1 MNFYDSGS
9 INPYVAVAARGPWVV
24 TMHGAVVHD
33 NGGYGMLGFGHNA
46 AFLQPS
52 ICLPHA
58 RQLCTAHRPAAR
70 PQVMANVMTA
80 CFAQKTFFS
89 EWRKQV
95 GFTRKGGCPYSHIMT
110 MNSGSEAVE
119 LSTRLSDKHAKLMT
133 DKGAVHEGKSCT
145 DWRQHR

>member
-1 MNFYDSGS
+1 MNFYDAGS

-46 AFLQPS
+46 EFLQPS
-52 ICLPHA
+52 ICLPGKSCV
-58 RQLCTAHRPAAR
+58 RLLTFAAR

-80 CFAQKTFFS
+80 CFAQQSFFS
-89 EWRKQV
+89 EWRKHV
-95 GFTRKGGCPYSHIMT
+95 GFTRKAGCPYSHIMT

-133 DKGAVHEGKSCT
+133 DKGAVHEGLPCIS
-145 DWRQHR
+145 